1 MSSWAPSHPPAS
13 HCKQGLLPQRVVPH
27 CPSGDPYPKATGPL
41 GLKEGTLQVV
51 SSCLSPNP
59 LTPTPSDRPTVPTD
73 GRLLPAPGREA
84 GKRKEPACLPATPLS
99 SLLRQRAHPGLCGRL
114 EDAGGIN
121 RPAPPSPH
129 LMPAHPAGTNTS
141 EPRGGALPTG
151 SPAPQCVCVCVCP
164 QHPWWRQ
171 RSGP

>member
-1 MSSWAPSHPPAS
+1 MTGYTNEQLGSQPPAS
-13 HCKQGLLPQRVVPH
+13 FPLQTRPAPAEGRAPLSFWGPLPQ
-27 CPSGDPYPKATGPL
+27 ATGPL
-41 GLKEGTLQVV
+41 GLREGTLQVV

-141 EPRGGALPTG
+141 EPRGGA
-151 SPAPQCVCVCVCP
+151 
-164 QHPWWRQ
+164 
-171 RSGP
+171 